1 MSSEANNATSQ
12 ASSSGEQKLREYL
25 KRALV
30 DLKQTKERLG
40 EFEAARS
47 EPIAI
52 VGMACRLP
60 GGVTTPDELWNLVA
74 EGRDAVSGFPED
86 RGWDLER
93 LFDADPERS
102 GTSATREG
110 GFLHGAGEF
119 DAGFFGIN
127 QREALSMNPQQRLL
141 LETSWESFE
150 RAGLDPTRLK
160 GQRVGVYTGVMYHDY
175 APDMENAPPEVE
187 GYLSTGTA
195 GAVASGRIS
204 YTLGLEGP
212 AVTLDT
218 ACSSSLVALHL
229 AIQALRGGE
238 IDMALAGGAAIMAT
252 PGVFVEF
259 SRQRALATDGRCKA
273 YADAA
278 DGTGWA
284 EGVATILVERLS
296 DAERLGHPIL
306 AVVRGSAINQD
317 GASNGL
323 TAPNG
328 PSQQRVI
335 RAALTNAGLASA
347 EVDVVEGHGTGTTL
361 GDPIEAQALLATY
374 GKERSDEQP
383 LWLGSLKSNIGHA
396 QSAAGVAGI
405 IKMVQAIRHGV
416 LPKTLHID
424 QPSSKVDWD
433 SGAVELLTEA
443 RDWPTVDRPR
453 RAAVSS
459 FGVSGTN
466 AHVILEQAPDQPD
479 SAPSPSPAVIPWL
492 VSAKTPGALKAQAER
507 LLGHSALDA
516 AQVGHALISTRPTF
530 IERAA
535 VVADSPEGYSAGL
548 KALATGQPASQLVTG
563 TADVIGKTAFVFPGQ
578 GHQWA
583 GMGAQLL
590 DTEPVFAESM
600 RTCGEALRTYVD
612 WDLLDVIRQTK
623 GAPGLN
629 RVDVVQ
635 PASFTVM
642 VSLARV
648 WQHYGIH
655 PDAVIGHSQ
664 GEIAA
669 AHIAGALSLE
679 DATRIVALRSQA
691 IGRHLAGLGGM
702 MSLPIPLAEAQ
713 DRIAAYDGRIEIA
726 AVNGPSSTVVAGDAD
741 ALDDLYETACAAGIR
756 ARKVPVDYA
765 SHTVHVERIE
775 AELAELLAGLTP
787 RTPQISMYSSYK
799 ATWLDETTPLTG
811 AYWYNNLRHQ
821 VRFAESLQSLI
832 ADDYRAFVE
841 VSAHP
846 VLTTAVQDLLDT
858 HADTPAVTTGTLRR
872 NDDTP
877 TRLLTSLATLHT
889 RGVPLTWHLPAQPHT
904 DLPTYPFQRKHYW
917 LEPPAPTGDLN
928 ASGLDA
934 TDHPLLGAVV
944 ELPDGN
950 GVLMTAQLSLKSH
963 PWLADHAVSGTVL
976 VPGAALVELAVQ
988 AGERVGAGAVDELIV
1003 ETPLVVPPSGA
1014 VRLQV
1019 TAGAV
1024 DATGRRPVTVHSR
1037 NEDGEAGGGS
1047 EGWTRHAT
1055 GSLTTAG
1062 ADRTETIDLTTWP
1075 PPAAEELP
1083 VTDFYDLR
1091 YVAGYEYGPVFQGL
1105 RKVWRRGEEL
1115 FAELALAAES
1125 AQDAAAFALHPA
1137 LLDSALHTAAF
1148 ADQGQGAAERT
1159 LLPFAWNDVAV
1170 HATGASALRVRL
1182 APAGADA
1189 ISLQAADATG
1199 SPVASVGSLSFRAVD
1214 PTSLSGGGIR
1224 DALFRLEWQPIPTP
1238 EGATPKDWPILDLT
1252 DRTNAGIRELTGEVL
1267 AAVQAHLTT
1276 EPDDTRLVILTRD
1289 AQHNPAQAAVHGL
1302 IRTAQNEHPD
1312 RIVLIDT
1319 DTDPGSR
1326 NLLNA
1331 ALATDEPQLALTN
1344 GHITVPRLTRGAEH
1358 LTGETP
1364 LDPNGTALITG
1375 GTGTLGALTAR
1386 HLITQHGIR
1395 HLHLISRRGP
1405 AAPGADAL
1413 VEELSALGA
1422 RVTLSAADVA
1432 DPAQLASVLD
1442 QIDPAHPL
1450 TAVIHTAGVL
1460 QDAVITAQTPE
1471 HLDTVLTPK
1480 TDAAHNLYELTKDQN
1495 LTAFVLFSSA
1505 AGTLGNPGQANYA
1518 AANAALDAYAHH
1530 LRTHNIPAV
1539 SLAWGLWA
1547 DASGM
1552 TGHLD
1557 GGDQSRMSRQGALA
1571 LSAEEGMALFDAGL
1585 RSGEAALVTSR
1596 MNFPALRAA
1605 AADGQLPVVF
1615 QGLVS
1620 PPRKAASSVSES
1632 QESLADRLAALP
1644 EEDRRRRVLDLVRT
1658 HASTVLGDVPI
1669 RPEQPFKD
1677 VGFDSLTAVE
1687 LRNRLATATGVRLPA
1702 TLIFDYP
1709 SPAVLARH
1717 LLAELLPETEIE
1729 TGSAAQG
1736 AALAPVLPTTEAD
1749 DDAVDRIAAMDTD
1762 DLVARALGAVGN

>member
-1 MSSEANNATSQ
+1 MSNDATST
-12 ASSSGEQKLREYL
+12 AGSAGEQKLRDYL

-40 EFEAARS
+40 EIEAAQS

-60 GGVTTPDELWNLVA
+60 GGVTTPEELWRLVA

-93 LFDADPERS
+93 LFDADPERG

-119 DAGFFGIN
+119 DAAFFGIN

-150 RAGLDPTRLK
+150 RAGIDPTRLK

-229 AIQALRGGE
+229 AMQALRGGE

-296 DAERLGHPIL
+296 DARRLGHPVL

-335 RAALTNAGLASA
+335 RAALANAQLASA
-347 EVDVVEGHGTGTTL
+347 DVDAVEGHGTGTTL

-374 GKERSDEQP
+374 GKDRSSEQP

-416 LPKTLHID
+416 LPKTLHVD
-424 QPSSKVDWD
+424 RPSSKVDWD
-433 SGAVELLTEA
+433 SGAVELLTES
-443 RDWPTVDRPR
+443 RDWPELDRPR

-466 AHVILEQAPDQPD
+466 AHIIIEQAPEQESP
-479 SAPSPSPAVIPWL
+479 AASPSPAVIPWL
-492 VSAKTPGALKAQAER
+492 LSAKTPGALRAQAGR
-507 LLGHSALDA
+507 LLGHATLDA
-516 AQVGHALISTRPTF
+516 AQVGHALISSRPAF

-548 KALATGQPASQLVTG
+548 KALATGQPSSQLVTG

-583 GMGAQLL
+583 GMGARLL
-590 DTEPVFAESM
+590 DTAPVFAQAM
-600 RTCGEALRTYVD
+600 HTCAQALSTYVD
-612 WDLLDVIRQTK
+612 WNLLDVIRQNE
-623 GAPGLN
+623 GAPGLE

-635 PASFTVM
+635 PASFAVM
-642 VSLARV
+642 VSLARL
-648 WQHYGIH
+648 WQHHGIQ

-669 AHIAGALSLE
+669 AHIAGALSLD
-679 DATRIVALRSQA
+679 DAARIVTLRSQA
-691 IGRHLAGLGGM
+691 IGEHLAGLGGM
-702 MSLPIPLAEAQ
+702 MSLPIPLAQAQ
-713 DRIAAYDGRIEIA
+713 DRISEYHGRIEIA

-741 ALDDLYETACAAGIR
+741 ALDDLYETANEAGIR
-756 ARKVPVDYA
+756 ARKIPVDYA
-765 SHTVHVERIE
+765 SHTSHVERIE
-775 AELAELLAGLTP
+775 AELADLLVGLTP
-787 RTPQISMYSSYK
+787 VAPQIPMYSTYK
-799 ATWLDETTPLTG
+799 ATWLDDTTPLTG

-872 NDDTP
+872 DGDTP
-877 TRLLTSLATLHT
+877 IRLATSLATLHT
-889 RGVPLTWHLPAQPHT
+889 RGVPLTWHLPARPHT

-917 LEPPAPTGDLN
+917 LEPPAHTGDLN

-1003 ETPLVVPPSGA
+1003 ETPLVVPPSGT

-1037 NEDGEAGGGS
+1037 GEGGDRVN
-1047 EGWTRHAT
+1047 WTRHAT
-1055 GSLTTAG
+1055 GFVTTTATAAR
-1062 ADRTETIDLTTWP
+1062 ADRTKTVDLTTWP
-1075 PPAAEELP
+1075 PPGAEELS
-1083 VTDFYDLR
+1083 VADFYDLR

-1115 FAELALAAES
+1115 FAELALSAES

-1148 ADQGQGAAERT
+1148 TEQGQGAAERT

-1170 HATGASALRVRL
+1170 HATGRAALRVRL

-1199 SPVASVGSLSFRAVD
+1199 SPVVSVGSLSFRAVD
-1214 PTSLSGGGIR
+1214 PTALSGGIR
-1224 DALFRLEWQPIPTP
+1224 DALFRLEWQPVPTP
-1238 EGATPKDWPILDLT
+1238 ETATPKGWPILDLT
-1252 DRTNAGIRELTGEVL
+1252 DRTSADIRELTGEVL
-1267 AAVQAHLTT
+1267 ATLQTHLAT

-1289 AQHNPAQAAVHGL
+1289 ARHNPAQAAVHGL
-1302 IRTAQNEHPD
+1302 VRTAQNEHPD
-1312 RIVLIDT
+1312 RIVLVDS
-1319 DTDPGSR
+1319 DDDPDSR
-1326 NLLNA
+1326 DLLDA
-1331 ALATDEPQLALTN
+1331 ALTTGEPQLALT
-1344 GHITVPRLTRGAEH
+1344 GHITVPRLIRAQV
-1358 LTGETP
+1358 TGEPT
-1364 LDPNGTALITG
+1364 LDTNGTALVTG
-1375 GTGTLGALTAR
+1375 GTGTLGALVAR
-1386 HLITQHGIR
+1386 HLVTEHGIR

-1413 VEELSALGA
+1413 VEELTGLGA
-1422 RVTLSAADVA
+1422 HVTLSAADVA
-1432 DPAQLASVLD
+1432 DPAQLAEALR

-1460 QDAVITAQTPE
+1460 QDAVITAQSPG
-1471 HLDTVLTPK
+1471 HLDAVLTPK
-1480 TDAAHNLYELTKDQN
+1480 TDAARNLHELTKDEN
-1495 LTAFVLFSSA
+1495 LAAFVLFSSA

-1518 AANAALDAYAHH
+1518 AANAALDAYAHR
-1530 LRTHNIPAV
+1530 LRAEGVPAV

-1557 GGDQSRMSRQGALA
+1557 SGDQSRMSRQGALA
-1571 LSAEEGMALFDAGL
+1571 LSAEQGMALLDAGIG
-1585 RSGEAALVTSR
+1585 SGEAALVTSL

-1605 AADGQLPVVF
+1605 AAEGQLPFVLR
-1615 QGLVS
+1615 GLVS
-1620 PPRKAASSVSES
+1620 PPRKAAHGVSES

-1644 EEDRRRRVLDLVRT
+1644 EEDRRRQVLDLVRT

-1709 SPAVLARH
+1709 SPAVLTRH
-1717 LLAELLPETEIE
+1717 LLAALLPEAE
-1729 TGSAAQG
+1729 AAPLE
-1736 AALAPVLPTTEAD
+1736 AAPVAEEPAD
-1749 DDAVDRIAAMDTD
+1749 DGALDLIAAMDTD

>member
-1 MSSEANNATSQ
+1 MSNDVTNTAGSA
-12 ASSSGEQKLREYL
+12 GEQKLRDYL

-40 EFEAARS
+40 EIEAARS

-60 GGVTTPDELWNLVA
+60 GGVTTPEELWRLVA

-93 LFDADPERS
+93 LFDADPERG

-119 DAGFFGIN
+119 DAAFFGIN

-150 RAGLDPTRLK
+150 RAGIDPTRLK
-160 GQRVGVYTGVMYHDY
+160 GRRVGVYTGVMYHDY

-229 AIQALRGGE
+229 AMQALRGGE

-296 DAERLGHPIL
+296 DAERLGHPVL

-335 RAALTNAGLASA
+335 RAALANAGLAS
-347 EVDVVEGHGTGTTL
+347 VDVDAVEGHGTGTTL

-374 GKERSDEQP
+374 GKDRSTEQP
-383 LWLGSLKSNIGHA
+383 LWLASLKSNIGHA

-416 LPKTLHID
+416 LPKTLHVD
-424 QPSSKVDWD
+424 RPSTKVDWD
-433 SGAVELLTEA
+433 SGAVELLTES
-443 RDWPTVDRPR
+443 RDWPELPRPR

-466 AHVILEQAPDQPD
+466 AHVILEQAPEQESPAD
-479 SAPSPSPAVIPWL
+479 SPAPAVIPWL
-492 VSAKTPGALKAQAER
+492 VSAKTPGALRAQAER
-507 LLGHSALDA
+507 LLGHTTLDA
-516 AQVGHALISTRPTF
+516 AQVGHALLTSRPDF

-590 DTEPVFAESM
+590 DTEPVFAQAMNE
-600 RTCGEALRTYVD
+600 CAEALAPYVD
-612 WDLLDVIRQTK
+612 WSLLDVLRQAE
-623 GAPGLN
+623 GAPGFD

-635 PASFTVM
+635 PASFAVM
-642 VSLARV
+642 VSLARL
-648 WQHYGIH
+648 WQHHGIH

-669 AHIAGALSLE
+669 AHIAGALTLD
-679 DATRIVALRSQA
+679 DAARVVTLRSQA

-702 MSLPIPLAEAQ
+702 MSLPIPLADAQ
-713 DRIAAYDGRIEIA
+713 DRIAEYDGRIEIA
-726 AVNGPSSTVVAGDAD
+726 AVNGPSSTIVAGDAD
-741 ALDDLYETACAAGIR
+741 ALDDLYETAEEAGIR
-756 ARKVPVDYA
+756 ARRVPVDYA
-765 SHTVHVERIE
+765 SHTAHVERIE
-775 AELAELLAGLTP
+775 AELADLLHGLSP
-787 RTPQISMYSSYK
+787 QAPQIPMYSTYK
-799 ATWLDETTPLTG
+799 ATWLDESTPLTG

-821 VRFAESLQSLI
+821 VRFADSVTALI
-832 ADDYRAFVE
+832 DDGYRAFIE
-841 VSAHP
+841 ISAHP
-846 VLTTAVQDLLDT
+846 VLTTPVQDLLDT
-858 HADTPAVTTGTLRR
+858 HADTPTVTTGTLRR
-872 NDDTP
+872 GDDTP
-877 TRLLTSLATLHT
+877 TRLLISLATLHT
-889 RGVPLTWHLPAQPHT
+889 RGIPLTWHLPAQPHT
-904 DLPTYPFQRKHYW
+904 DLPTYPFQHKHYW
-917 LEPPAPTGDLN
+917 LEPLAHTGDLN

-944 ELPDGN
+944 ELPDDK
-950 GVLMTAQLSLKSH
+950 GVLLTAQLSVKSH

-988 AGERVGAGAVDELIV
+988 AGERVEAGAVDELIV
-1003 ETPLVVPPSGA
+1003 EAPLVVPPSGA

-1037 NEDGEAGGGS
+1037 GEGGDS
-1047 EGWTRHAT
+1047 VNWIRHAT
-1055 GSLTTAG
+1055 GSLTTTA
-1062 ADRTETIDLTTWP
+1062 ADRTGTADLTTWP
-1075 PPAAEELP
+1075 PPGAEELS
-1083 VTDFYDLR
+1083 VADFYDLR

-1105 RKVWRRGEEL
+1105 RRVWRRGEEL
-1115 FAELALAAES
+1115 FAELALTAES

-1148 ADQGQGAAERT
+1148 ADQGQGAGERT

-1170 HATGASALRVRL
+1170 HATGATALRVRL

-1189 ISLQAADATG
+1189 ISLQAADPTG
-1199 SPVASVGSLSFRAVD
+1199 APVASVGSLSFRAVD
-1214 PTSLSGGGIR
+1214 PAALSGGGAQ
-1224 DALFRLEWQPIPTP
+1224 DALFRLEWQPVPAPETATP
-1238 EGATPKDWPILDLT
+1238 EDWPTLDLT
-1252 DRTNAGIRELTGEVL
+1252 GRTGAGIRELAGEVL
-1267 AAVQAHLTT
+1267 AAVQGHLATG
-1276 EPDDTRLVILTRD
+1276 PDDTRLVVLTRD
-1289 AQHNPAQAAVHGL
+1289 ARHDPAQAAVHGL
-1302 IRTAQNEHPD
+1302 VRTAQNEHPD
-1312 RIVLIDT
+1312 RIVLVDT
-1319 DTDPGSR
+1319 DTAPVSR
-1326 NLLNA
+1326 SLLDA
-1331 ALATDEPQLALTN
+1331 ALSTGEPQLALVS
-1344 GHITVPRLTRGAEH
+1344 GHITVPRLTRAQA
-1358 LTGETP
+1358 TGETS
-1364 LDPNGTALITG
+1364 LDPHGTALVTG

-1386 HLITQHGIR
+1386 HLVTHHGIR
-1395 HLHLISRRGP
+1395 HLHLVSRRGP

-1413 VEELSALGA
+1413 VAELTGLGA
-1422 RVTLSAADVA
+1422 QVTVSAADVA
-1432 DPAQLASVLD
+1432 DRAHLAAVLD
-1442 QIDPAHPL
+1442 RIDPEHPL

-1460 QDAVITAQTPE
+1460 QDAVITAQTPD
-1471 HLDTVLTPK
+1471 HLDAVLAPK
-1480 TDAAHNLYELTKDQN
+1480 TDAARTLHELTKDQD
-1495 LTAFVLFSSA
+1495 LAAFVLFSSA

-1518 AANAALDAYAHH
+1518 AANAALDAYARR
-1530 LRTHNIPAV
+1530 LRTEGVPAV

-1571 LSAEEGMALFDAGL
+1571 LSAEQGMALLDAGIG
-1585 RSGEAALVTSR
+1585 SGEAALVTSR

-1605 AADGQLPVVF
+1605 AAEGQLPAVLK
-1615 QGLVS
+1615 GLVS
-1620 PPRKAASSVSES
+1620 PPRKAAHSVSDA

-1709 SPAVLARH
+1709 SPAVLTRH
-1717 LLAELLPETEIE
+1717 LLAELLPETEATSDE
-1729 TGSAAQG
+1729 A
-1736 AALAPVLPTTEAD
+1736 APVAAEAAD
-1749 DDAVDRIAAMDTD
+1749 DGALDLIAAMDTD

>member
-1 MSSEANNATSQ
+1 MSNDATST
-12 ASSSGEQKLREYL
+12 AGSAGEQKLRDYL

-40 EFEAARS
+40 EIEAAQS

-60 GGVTTPDELWNLVA
+60 GGVTTPEELWRLVA

-119 DAGFFGIN
+119 DAAFFGIN

-150 RAGLDPTRLK
+150 RAGIDPTRLK

-212 AVTLDT
+212 AVSLDT

-229 AIQALRGGE
+229 AMQALRGGE

-296 DAERLGHPIL
+296 DAQRLGHPVL

-335 RAALTNAGLASA
+335 RQALANAGVASA
-347 EVDVVEGHGTGTTL
+347 EVDAVEGHGTGTTL

-374 GKERSDEQP
+374 GKDRPSEQP

-416 LPKTLHID
+416 LPKTLHVD
-424 QPSSKVDWD
+424 RPSTKVDWD
-433 SGAVELLTEA
+433 SGAVELLTES
-443 RDWPTVDRPR
+443 RDWPELDRPR

-466 AHVILEQAPDQPD
+466 AHVILEQAPDQE
-479 SAPSPSPAVIPWL
+479 SLAASPSPAVIPWL
-492 VSAKTPGALKAQAER
+492 VSAKTPGALRAQAER
-507 LLGHSALDA
+507 LFGHATLDA
-516 AQVGHALISTRPTF
+516 AQVGHALISSRPAF

-590 DTEPVFAESM
+590 DTEPVFAQAMSE
-600 RTCGEALRTYVD
+600 CAQALAAYVD
-612 WDLLDVIRQTK
+612 WNLLDVIRQAED
-623 GAPGLN
+623 APGFD

-635 PASFTVM
+635 PASFAVM
-642 VSLARV
+642 VSLARL
-648 WQHYGIH
+648 WQHHGIQ

-669 AHIAGALSLE
+669 AHIAGALSLD
-679 DATRIVALRSQA
+679 DAARIVTLRSQA
-691 IGRHLAGLGGM
+691 IAEHLAGHGGM
-702 MSLPIPLAEAQ
+702 MSLPIPLTEAQ
-713 DRIAAYDGRIEIA
+713 DRISEYHGRIEIA
-726 AVNGPSSTVVAGDAD
+726 AVNGPTSTIVAGDAD
-741 ALDDLYETACAAGIR
+741 ALDDLHETANEAGIR
-756 ARKVPVDYA
+756 ARKIPVDYA
-765 SHTVHVERIE
+765 SHTSHVERIQTQ
-775 AELAELLAGLTP
+775 LTSLLNGLK
-787 RTPQISMYSSYK
+787 PQAPKIPMYSTYK
-799 ATWLDETTPLTG
+799 ATWLDQTTPLTD

-821 VRFAESLQSLI
+821 VRFADSITALI
-832 ADDYRAFVE
+832 DDDYRAFIE
-841 VSAHP
+841 ISAHP
-846 VLTTAVQDLLDT
+846 VLTTPVQDLLDT
-858 HADTPAVTTGTLRR
+858 HADTPTVTTGTLRR

-889 RGVPLTWHLPAQPHT
+889 RGIPITWHLAAAAHT

-917 LEPPAPTGDLN
+917 LEGPTPAGDLST
-928 ASGLDA
+928 SGLDSA
-934 TDHPLLGAVV
+934 EHPLLGAVV

-1024 DATGRRPVTVHSR
+1024 DPTGRRPVTVHSR
-1037 NEDGEAGGGS
+1037 GEGGESGGDS
-1047 EGWTRHAT
+1047 VNWTRHAIGFLT
-1055 GSLTTAG
+1055 GP
-1062 ADRTETIDLTTWP
+1062 ADSGIDTVDLTIWP
-1075 PPAAEELP
+1075 PPGAEELS
-1083 VTDFYDLR
+1083 VADFYDLR
-1091 YVAGYEYGPVFQGL
+1091 YLAGYEYGPVFQGL

-1148 ADQGQGAAERT
+1148 ADQVQGAAERT

-1170 HATGASALRVRL
+1170 HAMGATALRVRL

-1214 PTSLSGGGIR
+1214 PTALSGGGTR
-1224 DALFRLEWQPIPTP
+1224 DALFRLERQPVPTP
-1238 EGATPKDWPILDLT
+1238 EEATPKDWPILDLT
-1252 DRTNAGIRELTGEVL
+1252 DRTSGDIRELTGEVL
-1267 AAVQAHLTT
+1267 ATVQSHLAT
-1276 EPDDTRLVILTRD
+1276 EPDDTRLVILTTD
-1289 AQHNPAQAAVHGL
+1289 AQNNPAQAAVHGL
-1302 IRTAQNEHPD
+1302 VRTAQNEHPD
-1312 RIVLIDT
+1312 RIVLVAT
-1319 DTDPGSR
+1319 DTDSDSR
-1326 NLLNA
+1326 NLLDA
-1331 ALATDEPQLALTN
+1331 ALTTGEPQLALTH
-1344 GHITVPRLTRGAEH
+1344 GHITVPRLTRAQV
-1358 LTGETP
+1358 TGDTT
-1364 LDPNGTALITG
+1364 LDPNGTALVTG
-1375 GTGTLGALTAR
+1375 GTGTLGALVAR
-1386 HLITQHGIR
+1386 HLVTEHGIR

-1413 VEELSALGA
+1413 VEKLTGLGA
-1422 RVTLSAADVA
+1422 QVTLSAADVA
-1432 DPAQLASVLD
+1432 DPAQLAEALG
-1442 QIDPAHPL
+1442 QIDPTHPL

-1480 TDAAHNLYELTKDQN
+1480 TDAARTLHELTKDQD
-1495 LTAFVLFSSA
+1495 LAAFVLFSSA

-1518 AANAALDAYAHH
+1518 AANAALDAYAHQ
-1530 LRTHNIPAV
+1530 LRAEGVPAV

-1557 GGDQSRMSRQGALA
+1557 GGDQSRMSRQGAMA

-1615 QGLVS
+1615 KGLVS

-1632 QESLADRLAALP
+1632 QESLADRLAALS

-1658 HASTVLGDVPI
+1658 HASTVLGDVPV

-1709 SPAVLARH
+1709 SPAVLTRH
-1717 LLAELLPETEIE
+1717 LLTELLPEAE
-1729 TGSAAQG
+1729 AAPQE
-1736 AALAPVLPTTEAD
+1736 AAPVAEEPAD
-1749 DDAVDRIAAMDTD
+1749 DGALDLIAAMDTD

>member
-1 MSSEANNATSQ
+1 MSNDATST
-12 ASSSGEQKLREYL
+12 AGSAGEQKLRDYL

-40 EFEAARS
+40 EIEAAQS

-60 GGVTTPDELWNLVA
+60 GGVTTPEELWRLVA

-119 DAGFFGIN
+119 DAAFFGIN

-150 RAGLDPTRLK
+150 RAGIDPTRLK

-212 AVTLDT
+212 AVSLDT

-229 AIQALRGGE
+229 AMQALRGGE

-296 DAERLGHPIL
+296 DAQRLGHPVL

-335 RAALTNAGLASA
+335 RQALANAGVASA
-347 EVDVVEGHGTGTTL
+347 EVDAVEGHGTGTTL

-374 GKERSDEQP
+374 GKDRPSEQP

-416 LPKTLHID
+416 LPKTLHVD
-424 QPSSKVDWD
+424 RPSTKVDWD
-433 SGAVELLTEA
+433 SGAVELLTES
-443 RDWPTVDRPR
+443 RDWPELDRPR

-466 AHVILEQAPDQPD
+466 AHVILEQAPDQE
-479 SAPSPSPAVIPWL
+479 SLAASPSPAVIPWL
-492 VSAKTPGALKAQAER
+492 VSAKTPGALRAQAER
-507 LLGHSALDA
+507 LFGHATLDA
-516 AQVGHALISTRPTF
+516 AQVGHALISSRPAF

-563 TADVIGKTAFVFPGQ
+563 TADVEGKTAFVFPGQ

-590 DTEPVFAESM
+590 DTEPVFAKAM
-600 RTCGEALRTYVD
+600 HTCANALSTYVD
-612 WDLLDVIRQTK
+612 WNLLDVIRQAE
-623 GAPGLN
+623 GAPGFD

-635 PASFTVM
+635 PASFAVM
-642 VSLARV
+642 VSLAQL
-648 WQHYGIH
+648 WQHHGIQ

-669 AHIAGALSLE
+669 AHIAGALSL
-679 DATRIVALRSQA
+679 DDTARIVTLRSQA
-691 IGRHLAGLGGM
+691 IAEHLAGHGGM
-702 MSLPIPLAEAQ
+702 MSLPIPLTEAQ
-713 DRIAAYDGRIEIA
+713 DRIAEYHGRIEIA
-726 AVNGPSSTVVAGDAD
+726 AVNGPTSTIVAGDAD
-741 ALDDLYETACAAGIR
+741 ALDDLHETANEAGIR
-756 ARKVPVDYA
+756 ARKIPVDYA
-765 SHTVHVERIE
+765 SHTSHVERIQTQLTSLLD
-775 AELAELLAGLTP
+775 ELKPKAP
-787 RTPQISMYSSYK
+787 KIPMYSTYQT
-799 ATWLDETTPLTG
+799 AWLDDTTELDA

-821 VRFAESLQSLI
+821 VRFADSITALI
-832 ADDYRAFVE
+832 DDDYRAFIE
-841 VSAHP
+841 ISAHP
-846 VLTTAVQDLLDT
+846 VLTTPVQDLLDT
-858 HADTPAVTTGTLRR
+858 HADTPTVTTGTLRR

-889 RGVPLTWHLPAQPHT
+889 RGIPITWHLAAAAHT

-917 LEPPAPTGDLN
+917 LEGPTPAGDLST
-928 ASGLDA
+928 SGLDSA
-934 TDHPLLGAVV
+934 EHPLLGAVV

-1024 DATGRRPVTVHSR
+1024 DPTGRRPVTVHSR
-1037 NEDGEAGGGS
+1037 GEGGESGGDS
-1047 EGWTRHAT
+1047 VNWTRHAIGFLT
-1055 GSLTTAG
+1055 GP
-1062 ADRTETIDLTTWP
+1062 ADSGIDTVDLTIWP
-1075 PPAAEELP
+1075 PPGAEELS
-1083 VTDFYDLR
+1083 VADFYDLR
-1091 YVAGYEYGPVFQGL
+1091 YLAGYEYGPVFQGL

-1148 ADQGQGAAERT
+1148 ADQVQGAAERT

-1170 HATGASALRVRL
+1170 HAMGATALRVRL

-1214 PTSLSGGGIR
+1214 PTALSGGGTR
-1224 DALFRLEWQPIPTP
+1224 DALFRLERQPVPTP
-1238 EGATPKDWPILDLT
+1238 EEATPKDWPILDLT
-1252 DRTNAGIRELTGEVL
+1252 DRTSGDIRELTGEVL
-1267 AAVQAHLTT
+1267 ATVQSHLAT
-1276 EPDDTRLVILTRD
+1276 EPDDTRLVILTTD
-1289 AQHNPAQAAVHGL
+1289 AQNNPAQAAVHGL
-1302 IRTAQNEHPD
+1302 VRTAQNEHPD
-1312 RIVLIDT
+1312 RIVLVAT
-1319 DTDPGSR
+1319 DTDSDSR
-1326 NLLNA
+1326 NLLDA
-1331 ALATDEPQLALTN
+1331 ALTTGEPQLALTH
-1344 GHITVPRLTRGAEH
+1344 GHITVPRLTRAQV
-1358 LTGETP
+1358 TGDTT
-1364 LDPNGTALITG
+1364 LDPNGTALVTG
-1375 GTGTLGALTAR
+1375 GTGTLGALVAR
-1386 HLITQHGIR
+1386 HLVTEHGIR

-1413 VEELSALGA
+1413 VEKLTGLGA
-1422 RVTLSAADVA
+1422 QVTLSAADVA
-1432 DPAQLASVLD
+1432 DPAQLAEALG
-1442 QIDPAHPL
+1442 QIDPTHPL

-1480 TDAAHNLYELTKDQN
+1480 TDAARTLHELTKDQD
-1495 LTAFVLFSSA
+1495 LAAFVLFSSA

-1518 AANAALDAYAHH
+1518 AANAALDAYAHQ
-1530 LRTHNIPAV
+1530 LRAEGVPAV

-1557 GGDQSRMSRQGALA
+1557 GGDQSRMSRQGAMA

-1615 QGLVS
+1615 KGLVS

-1632 QESLADRLAALP
+1632 QESLADRLAALS

-1658 HASTVLGDVPI
+1658 HASTVLGDVPV

-1709 SPAVLARH
+1709 SPAVLTRH
-1717 LLAELLPETEIE
+1717 LLTELLPEAE
-1729 TGSAAQG
+1729 AAPQE
-1736 AALAPVLPTTEAD
+1736 AAPVAEEPAD
-1749 DDAVDRIAAMDTD
+1749 DGALDLIAAMDTD

>member
-1 MSSEANNATSQ
+1 MSNDVTNTAGSA
-12 ASSSGEQKLREYL
+12 GEQKLRDYL

-40 EFEAARS
+40 EIEAARS

-60 GGVTTPDELWNLVA
+60 GGVTTPEELWRLVA

-86 RGWDLER
+86 RGWHLER
-93 LFDADPERS
+93 LFDADPERG

-119 DAGFFGIN
+119 DAAFFGIN

-150 RAGLDPTRLK
+150 RAGIDPTRLK
-160 GQRVGVYTGVMYHDY
+160 GRRVGVYTGVMYHDY

-229 AIQALRGGE
+229 AMQALRGGE

-296 DAERLGHPIL
+296 DAERLGHPVL

-335 RAALTNAGLASA
+335 RAALANAGLAS
-347 EVDVVEGHGTGTTL
+347 VDVDAVEGHGTGTTL

-374 GKERSDEQP
+374 GKDRSTEQP

-416 LPKTLHID
+416 LPKTLHVD
-424 QPSSKVDWD
+424 RPSTKVDWD
-433 SGAVELLTEA
+433 SGAVELLTES
-443 RDWPTVDRPR
+443 RDWPELPRPR

-466 AHVILEQAPDQPD
+466 AHVILEQAPEQESPAD
-479 SAPSPSPAVIPWL
+479 SPAPAVIPWL
-492 VSAKTPGALKAQAER
+492 VSAKTPGALRAQAER
-507 LLGHSALDA
+507 LLGHTTLDA
-516 AQVGHALISTRPTF
+516 AQVGHALLTSRPDF

-590 DTEPVFAESM
+590 DTEPVFAQAMNE
-600 RTCGEALRTYVD
+600 CAEALTPYVD
-612 WDLLDVIRQTK
+612 WSLLDVLRQAE
-623 GAPGLN
+623 GAPGFD

-635 PASFTVM
+635 PASFAVM
-642 VSLARV
+642 VSLARL
-648 WQHYGIH
+648 WQHHGIQ

-669 AHIAGALSLE
+669 AHIAGALSLD
-679 DATRIVALRSQA
+679 DAARVVTLRSQA

-702 MSLPIPLAEAQ
+702 MSLPIPLADAQ
-713 DRIAAYDGRIEIA
+713 DRIAEYDGRIEIA
-726 AVNGPSSTVVAGDAD
+726 AVNGPSSTIVAGDAD
-741 ALDDLYETACAAGIR
+741 ALDDLYETAEEAGIR

-775 AELAELLAGLTP
+775 AELADLLHGLSP
-787 RTPQISMYSSYK
+787 HAPQIPMYSTYR
-799 ATWLDETTPLTG
+799 ATWLDATTPLTG

-832 ADDYRAFVE
+832 AADFRVFVE

-872 NDDTP
+872 GDDTP
-877 TRLLTSLATLHT
+877 TRLATSLATLHT
-889 RGVPLTWHLPAQPHT
+889 RGIPLTWHLPAQPHT
-904 DLPTYPFQRKHYW
+904 DLPTYPFQHKHYW
-917 LEPPAPTGDLN
+917 LEPLAHTGDLN

-944 ELPDGN
+944 ELPDDN
-950 GVLMTAQLSLKSH
+950 GVLLTARLSVKSH

-1003 ETPLVVPPSGA
+1003 EAPLVVPPSGA

-1037 NEDGEAGGGS
+1037 GEGGDS
-1047 EGWTRHAT
+1047 VNWTRHAT
-1055 GSLTTAG
+1055 GSLTTTA
-1062 ADRTETIDLTTWP
+1062 ADRTGTADLTTWP
-1075 PPAAEELP
+1075 PPGAEELS
-1083 VTDFYDLR
+1083 VADFYDLR
-1091 YVAGYEYGPVFQGL
+1091 YVAGYEYGPAFQGL

-1115 FAELALAAES
+1115 FAELALTAES

-1148 ADQGQGAAERT
+1148 ADQGQGAGERT

-1170 HATGASALRVRL
+1170 HATGATALRVRL

-1189 ISLQAADATG
+1189 ISLQAADSTG

-1214 PTSLSGGGIR
+1214 PATLNGGGVQ
-1224 DALFRLEWQPIPTP
+1224 DALFRLEWQPVPAPEPATP
-1238 EGATPKDWPILDLT
+1238 EDWPILDLT
-1252 DRTNAGIRELTGEVL
+1252 DRTGAGIRELAGEVL
-1267 AAVQAHLTT
+1267 AAVQGHLAT
-1276 EPDDTRLVILTRD
+1276 EPDDTRLVVLTRD
-1289 AQHNPAQAAVHGL
+1289 ARHDPAQAAVHGL
-1302 IRTAQNEHPD
+1302 VRTAQNEHPD
-1312 RIVLIDT
+1312 RIVLVDT
-1319 DTDPGSR
+1319 DTAPVSR
-1326 NLLNA
+1326 SLLDA
-1331 ALATDEPQLALTN
+1331 ALSTGEPQLALVC
-1344 GHITVPRLTRGAEH
+1344 GHITVPRLTRAQV
-1358 LTGETP
+1358 TGETA
-1364 LDPNGTALITG
+1364 LDPHGTALVTG

-1386 HLITQHGIR
+1386 HLVTHHGIR
-1395 HLHLISRRGP
+1395 HLHLVSRRGP
-1405 AAPGADAL
+1405 DAPGADAL
-1413 VEELSALGA
+1413 VEELTGLGA
-1422 RVTLSAADVA
+1422 RVAVSAADVA
-1432 DPAQLASVLD
+1432 DRAQLAAVLD
-1442 QIDPAHPL
+1442 RIDPEHPL

-1460 QDAVITAQTPE
+1460 QDAVITAQTPD
-1471 HLDTVLTPK
+1471 HLDAVLAPK
-1480 TDAAHNLYELTKDQN
+1480 TDAARTLHELTKDQD
-1495 LTAFVLFSSA
+1495 LAAFVLFSSA

-1518 AANAALDAYAHH
+1518 AANAALDAYARR
-1530 LRTHNIPAV
+1530 LRTEGVPAV

-1571 LSAEEGMALFDAGL
+1571 LSAEQGMALLDAGIG
-1585 RSGEAALVTSR
+1585 SGEAALVTSR

-1605 AADGQLPVVF
+1605 AAEGGLPAVLK
-1615 QGLVS
+1615 GLVS
-1620 PPRKAASSVSES
+1620 PPRKAAHSVSDS

-1709 SPAVLARH
+1709 SPAVLTRH
-1717 LLAELLPETEIE
+1717 LLAELLPETEATSDE
-1729 TGSAAQG
+1729 A
-1736 AALAPVLPTTEAD
+1736 APVAAEAPD
-1749 DDAVDRIAAMDTD
+1749 DGALDLIAAMDTD

>member
-1 MSSEANNATSQ
+1 MSNDVTPNAGS
-12 ASSSGEQKLREYL
+12 AGEQKLRDYL

-40 EFEAARS
+40 EFEAARA

-150 RAGLDPTRLK
+150 RAGIDPTRLK

-238 IDMALAGGAAIMAT
+238 IDMALTGGAAIMAT

-296 DAERLGHPIL
+296 DARRLGHPVL

-335 RAALTNAGLASA
+335 RAALANSGLTSA
-347 EVDVVEGHGTGTTL
+347 DVDAVEGHGTGTTL

-374 GKERSDEQP
+374 GKNRSAEQP

-405 IKMVQAIRHGV
+405 IKMVEAIRHGV
-416 LPKTLHID
+416 LPKTLHVD
-424 QPSSKVDWD
+424 QPSTKVDWNA
-433 SGAVELLTEA
+433 GAVELLTEA
-443 RDWPTVDRPR
+443 RDWPTVERPR

-466 AHVILEQAPDQPD
+466 AHIILEQAPDQENP
-479 SAPSPSPAVIPWL
+479 APASEVTAPWL
-492 VSAKTPGALKAQAER
+492 LSAKTPGALRDQAER
-507 LLGHSALDA
+507 LLTHPTPDPG
-516 AQVGHALISTRPTF
+516 QVAHALLTSRPTF
-530 IERAA
+530 LERAA
-535 VVADSPEGYSAGL
+535 IIADSPEGYDSGL
-548 KALATGQPASQLVTG
+548 RALATGQPASQLVTG
-563 TADVIGKTAFVFPGQ
+563 TADVDGKVAFVFPGQ

-600 RTCGEALRTYVD
+600 HSCAEALGKYVD
-612 WDLLDVIRQTK
+612 WSLLDVVRQLD
-623 GAPGLN
+623 GAPGLD

-635 PASFTVM
+635 PASFAVM

-648 WQHYGIH
+648 WQHHGIH

-669 AHIAGALSLE
+669 AHIAGALTLD
-679 DATRIVALRSQA
+679 DAARIVTLRSQA
-691 IGRHLAGLGGM
+691 IGQHLAGHGGM
-702 MSLPIPLAEAQ
+702 MSLPIPLTEAQ
-713 DRIAAYDGRIEIA
+713 DRISEYDGRIEIA
-726 AVNGPSSTVVAGDAD
+726 AVNGPTSTIVAGDAD
-741 ALDDLYETACAAGIR
+741 ALDDLHDNANAAGIR

-765 SHTVHVERIE
+765 SHTSHVERIE
-775 AELAELLAGLTP
+775 DQLATLLWELS
-787 RTPQISMYSSYK
+787 PQAPKIPMFSTYQ
-799 ATWLDETTPLTG
+799 AAWLDENTPLTG

-821 VRFAESLQSLI
+821 VRFAESVEALI
-832 ADDYRAFVE
+832 GEEYRAFIE
-841 VSAHP
+841 ISAHP

-858 HADTPAVTTGTLRR
+858 HADTPTVTTGTLRR
-872 NDDTP
+872 GDDTP
-877 TRLLTSLATLHT
+877 TRLHTSLATVQT
-889 RGVPLTWHLPAQPHT
+889 RGLALAWHLPAQPHT

-917 LEPPAPTGDLN
+917 LETPSPRGDLG
-928 ASGLDA
+928 ASGLDSA
-934 TDHPLLGAVV
+934 DHPLLGAVV
-944 ELPDGN
+944 ELPDSD

-988 AGERVGAGAVDELIV
+988 AGERVGAGAVDELVV
-1003 ETPLVVPPSGA
+1003 EAPLVVPSAGT
-1014 VRLQV
+1014 VRVQV
-1019 TAGAV
+1019 SAGAV
-1024 DATGRRPVTVHSR
+1024 DELGRRSVTVHSR
-1037 NEDGEAGGGS
+1037 GTDA

-1055 GSLTTAG
+1055 GFLAVPAAPDTA
-1062 ADRTETIDLTTWP
+1062 DLTAWP
-1075 PPAAEELP
+1075 PPGAEELS
-1083 VTDFYDLR
+1083 VADFYDLR

-1115 FAELALAAES
+1115 FAELALATEA

-1148 ADQGQGAAERT
+1148 GEQRQVPDDRT
-1159 LLPFAWNDVAV
+1159 LLPFAWNDVTV
-1170 HATGASALRVRL
+1170 HATGATALRVRL
-1182 APAGADA
+1182 TPAGPDA
-1189 ISLQAADATG
+1189 VSLHAADTTG
-1199 SPVASVGSLSFRAVD
+1199 APVVSVGSLSFRAVD
-1214 PTSLSGGGIR
+1214 PTALAGGGIA
-1224 DALFRLEWQPIPTP
+1224 DALFRLEWQPVRTP
-1238 EGATPKDWPILDLT
+1238 DTVTTQDWPVLDLT
-1252 DRTNAGIRELTGEVL
+1252 DRTNADIRELTGEVL
-1267 AAVQAHLTT
+1267 TAVQTHLAGTT
-1276 EPDDTRLVILTRD
+1276 EPDNTRLVILTTN
-1289 AQHNPAQAAVHGL
+1289 AQHNPAHAAVHGL

-1312 RIVLIDT
+1312 RIILIDT
-1319 DTDPGSR
+1319 DTQSR
-1326 NLLNA
+1326 DLLNT
-1331 ALATDEPQLALTN
+1331 ALATGEPQLTLTH
-1344 GHITVPRLTRGAEH
+1344 GTITTPRLTRANP
-1358 LTGETP
+1358 TTTTTP
-1364 LDPNGTALITG
+1364 LNPHGTALITG
-1375 GTGTLGALTAR
+1375 GTGTLGALTAH
-1386 HLITQHGIR
+1386 HLITHHGIR
-1395 HLHLISRRGP
+1395 HLHLVSRRGP
-1405 AAPGADAL
+1405 AAPGADSL
-1413 VEELSALGA
+1413 VEELTGLGA
-1422 RVTLSAADVA
+1422 QVSVSAADVA
-1432 DPAQLASVLD
+1432 DPAQLAAVLD
-1442 QIDPAHPL
+1442 RIDPAHPL

-1480 TDAAHNLYELTKDQN
+1480 TDAARTLHELTKDQD
-1495 LTAFVLFSSA
+1495 LAAFVLFSSA
-1505 AGTLGNPGQANYA
+1505 AGTFGNPGQANYA
-1518 AANAALDAYAHH
+1518 AANAALDAYAHQ
-1530 LRTHNIPAV
+1530 LRAQGVPAV

-1571 LSAEEGMALFDAGL
+1571 LSAEEGMALLDAGIG
-1585 RSGEAALVTSR
+1585 SGEAALVTSR

-1605 AADGQLPVVF
+1605 AAEGQLPVVF
-1615 QGLVS
+1615 KGLVS
-1620 PPRKAASSVSES
+1620 PPRKAAHSVSES

-1658 HASTVLGDVPI
+1658 HASTVLGDVPV

-1717 LLAELLPETEIE
+1717 LLAELLPEPERASEAT
-1729 TGSAAQG
+1729 
-1736 AALAPVLPTTEAD
+1736 APAGLVPEEPAD
-1749 DDAVDRIAAMDTD
+1749 DGALDLIAAMDTD